1 MTGPPGT
8 VPPGTPPRTPGR
20 SPGGRTRVVGVI
32 GDPVTHSLSPT
43 LHNAAFAA
51 CGLDWVYVALP
62 VPRGQ
67 GGAAV
72 AAARHLGL
80 AGFNVTMP
88 HKEDVAAA
96 CDELTP
102 DAAALASVNTVV
114 IDAGGVARGA
124 STDGEG
130 FLAALAGDGI
140 EVAGR
145 PVLVLGAGG
154 AARAVVLALGRAGA
168 AVTVAARRP
177 EASETAAALAP
188 GAKAMV
194 LADAA
199 GQGDAYE
206 VVVNATPLGMG
217 GEAPPLDVGRLGP
230 RQVVV
235 DLVYHPAETPLLAA
249 ARARGVRTQNGLP
262 MLVHQAARSF
272 TLWTGVEAP
281 LAVMQAAAREAL
293 AAR

>member
-1 MTGPPGT
+1 
-8 VPPGTPPRTPGR
+8 
-20 SPGGRTRVVGVI
+20 VVGVI
-32 GDPVTHSLSPT
+32 GDPVGHSLSPA

-62 VPRGQ
+62 VPRGR

-72 AAARHLGL
+72 AAARDLGL

-88 HKEDVAAA
+88 HKADVAAA

-114 IDAGGVARGA
+114 IRPDGTALGD
-124 STDGEG
+124 STDGAG

-145 PVLVLGAGG
+145 AVLVLGAGG

-168 AVTVAARRP
+168 TVMVAARRT
-177 EASETAAALAP
+177 EAAETAAGLAP
-188 GAKAMV
+188 GAEAMV

-199 GQGDAYE
+199 GHGDAYD

-217 GEAPPLDVGRLGP
+217 GELPPLDPLRLGP
-230 RQVVV
+230 RHTVV
-235 DLVYHPAETPLLAA
+235 DLIYHPAETPLLAA
-249 ARARGVRTQNGLP
+249 ARARGARTQNGLP

-281 LAVMQAAAREAL
+281 VAVMRTAAESAL
-293 AAR
+293 SG

>member
-1 MTGPPGT
+1 M
-8 VPPGTPPRTPGR
+8 
-20 SPGGRTRVVGVI
+20 TRVVGVI
-32 GDPVTHSLSPT
+32 GDPVTHSLSPAI
-43 LHNAAFAA
+43 HNAAFAA

-62 VPRGQ
+62 VPRGR

-72 AAARHLGL
+72 AAARDLGL
-80 AGFNVTMP
+80 AGLNVTMP
-88 HKEDVAAA
+88 HKADVAAA

-114 IDAGGVARGA
+114 IGPGGRALGA

-177 EASETAAALAP
+177 EAAETAAGLAP

-194 LADAA
+194 VGDVA
-199 GQGDAYE
+199 GLGGAYE
-206 VVVNATPLGMG
+206 VVVNATPVGMA
-217 GEAPPLDVGRLGP
+217 GEAPPLDTSRLGP
-230 RQVVV
+230 GQAVV

-249 ARARGVRTQNGLP
+249 ARAQGARTQNGLP
-262 MLVHQAARSF
+262 MLVHQAALAF
-272 TLWTGVEAP
+272 ALWTGVDAP
-281 LAVMQAAAREAL
+281 LAVMREAAESAL
-293 AAR
+293 SG